1 MNVIGP
7 PLPVSRHTCNLDPP
21 VPQPVQ
27 LATTATGVSHV
38 ERGVTEA
45 RAARTGPA
53 PVSVRDGSH
62 PHAAVGGATL

>member
-1 MNVIGP
+1 M
-7 PLPVSRHTCNLDPP
+7 SQHTCNLDPP

-38 ERGVTEA
+38 ERGVKGA

-62 PHAAVGGATL
+62 PHATVGGSTLFD